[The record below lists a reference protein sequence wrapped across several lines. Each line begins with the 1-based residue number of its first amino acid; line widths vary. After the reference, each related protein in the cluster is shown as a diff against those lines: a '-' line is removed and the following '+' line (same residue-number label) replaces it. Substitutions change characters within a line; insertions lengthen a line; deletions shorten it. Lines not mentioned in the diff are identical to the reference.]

1 MKKAIRRKIVIS
13 IVTIVM
19 LITVFTT
26 STYAWLVTTK
36 QVSVNNFQF
45 NAHGGEGF
53 LVSVD
58 GENFHNDLTT
68 EQMMMA
74 IVKGYDRNRYEIE
87 NNTLY
92 DTSGERRELYYDDME
107 DILSNDI
114 LLYPVT
120 TTDGVSFTNLVNN
133 TIDASSGQFLEFDI
147 YFKATSADASDQFTY
162 DIYICGEDIIQ
173 ENGKT
178 IDKTTIESQE
188 VDVIPLMDNMILY
201 DGTEEGLL
209 AGPNEDKKTVDVYTS
224 NAIRYSVVDTTNETP
239 AIIYEPTNEHDL
251 GSYATDY
258 SGNDAELNKLYNA
271 KYNAMYTYYNNIR
284 ENAQL
289 GNKLLSYEDKPDTV
303 RELTEDTIITRV
315 SAGSGINKLTFRF
328 WLEGWDA
335 DCFDGLSKSINVKL
349 LFNSKRVYN
358 N

>member
-1 MKKAIRRKIVIS
+1 
-13 IVTIVM
+13 
-19 LITVFTT
+19 
-26 STYAWLVTTK
+26 
-36 QVSVNNFQF
+36 
-45 NAHGGEGF
+45 
-53 LVSVD
+53 
-58 GENFHNDLTT
+58 
-68 EQMMMA
+68 
-74 IVKGYDRNRYEIE
+74 
-87 NNTLY
+87 
-92 DTSGERRELYYDDME
+92 
-107 DILSNDI
+107 
-114 LLYPVT
+114 
-120 TTDGVSFTNLVNN
+120 
-133 TIDASSGQFLEFDI
+133 
-147 YFKATSADASDQFTY
+147 
-162 DIYICGEDIIQ
+162 
-173 ENGKT
+173 
-178 IDKTTIESQE
+178 
-188 VDVIPLMDNMILY
+188 MDNMTLY

-209 AGPNEDKKTVDVYTS
+209 AGPDKDKKTVDVYTS

-289 GNKLLSYEDKPDTV
+289 GNKLLSYEDKPETV

>member
-1 MKKAIRRKIVIS
+1 MNKAIRRKIVIS
-13 IVTIVM
+13 FVTIVM

-74 IVKGYDRNRYEIE
+74 IVKGYDKNRYTIE

-92 DTSGERRELYYDDME
+92 DTSGERREMSYADME
-107 DILSNDI
+107 NILSNNI

-120 TTDGVSFTNLVNN
+120 SNDGVNFTNLVNN
-133 TIDASSGQFLEFDI
+133 TIDSTSGQFLELDI
-147 YFKATSADASDQFTY
+147 YFKATSADSNDNFTY
-162 DIYICGEDIIQ
+162 DIYVCGEDIIQ
-173 ENGKT
+173 ENGKA
-178 IDKTTIESQE
+178 ISKTTIESQD
-188 VDVIPLMDNMILY
+188 VDVISLIDYMTLY

-209 AGPNEDKKTVDVYTS
+209 AGPDKDKKTVDVYTS
-224 NAIRYSVVDTTNETP
+224 NAIRYSIEDTTNEAP
-239 AIIYEPTNEHDL
+239 AIIYEPTNEYDL

-258 SGNDAELNKLYNA
+258 SGNDAELNRLYNS

-289 GNKLLSYEDKPDTV
+289 GNKLLAYADKPETV